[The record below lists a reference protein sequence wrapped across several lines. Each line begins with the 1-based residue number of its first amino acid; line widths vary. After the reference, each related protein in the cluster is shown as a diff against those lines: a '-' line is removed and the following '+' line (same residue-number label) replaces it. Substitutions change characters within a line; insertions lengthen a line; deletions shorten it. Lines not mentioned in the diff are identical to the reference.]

1 MSLNP
6 TMWNVPLTALDVWNT
21 ARITELNLSTSLSSP
36 LSLCSIT
43 AVRRMILRWTWA
55 LWRERTL
62 SHTSP
67 ATPATPSPWTA
78 RPSTPSLWTSWK
90 RARTTTTARP
100 ARRTPSAPDT
110 QTTCVTEASVW
121 ASTPTTRTRP
131 SPSRCPPTRRAPPL
145 WVSTAPRTCF
155 LPRRAPTA
163 PWSDLCCTR
172 NTHTHTG
179 KTENTHHTYTQHM
192 TFLFETTF
200 RWWIRIQHSN
210 THTHQHYRTCS
221 LLPQVP
227 DSFIQRGGDP
237 KTEPPCGQRI
247 LGPGPRGAADISNK
261 WCFISRDMVQNS
273 SASQTTRGTKM
284 CLCWSDLSCD
294 PVDIHVDAK
303 WFGPESR
310 VSFLVWVPQRKI
322 FNYSRNTWLIHDK
335 SIVDLTLVILYF
347 TVTLRL

>member
-210 THTHQHYRTCS
+210 THTHTNITAHVPSCHRFQTHSSKGGVTQKLS
-221 LLPQVP
+221 LLVGNASLDRARGELQTSAINDVLSAGTWCRTQVLLKQHVVLKCVFA
-227 DSFIQRGGDP
+227 DQISAVIQSTFMWTQNGLVQRV
-237 KTEPPCGQRI
+237 ESVFSCGCHRERFSTI
-247 LGPGPRGAADISNK
+247 P
-261 WCFISRDMVQNS
+261 
-273 SASQTTRGTKM
+273 
-284 CLCWSDLSCD
+284 
-294 PVDIHVDAK
+294 
-303 WFGPESR
+303 
-310 VSFLVWVPQRKI
+310 
-322 FNYSRNTWLIHDK
+322 
-335 SIVDLTLVILYF
+335 
-347 TVTLRL
+347 VTLD